1 MVTKHIIF
9 YGIVQGIGFRSH
21 VRDKAIK
28 LNVNGWVKNLDDG
41 SVEAVFSGDD
51 ENINILINYCLKIPM
66 SKIDKY
72 DVKSIKDNN
81 FDSFEIIK

>member
-1 MVTKHIIF
+1 MVTKHITF
-9 YGIVQGIGFRSH
+9 YGIVQGIGFRAH
-21 VRDKAIK
+21 VKDKAIK
-28 LNVNGWVKNLDDG
+28 LNVKGWVKNLDDG

-72 DVKSIKDNN
+72 DVKTMEDNN
-81 FDSFEIIK
+81 FDSFEIIR